1 MLSSHF
7 LPLLSR
13 IAILVHRALSDV
25 VAVNEDTSRDEAKE
39 ITCALTNENTRRQEL
54 INDQ

>member
-7 LPLLSR
+7 IPLLSG
-13 IAILVHRALSDV
+13 IAILVRRALSDV
-25 VAVNEDTSRDEAKE
+25 VAVTEDSRDEAKE
-39 ITCALTNENTRRQEL
+39 ITCDPTNENTRRQEL

>member
-7 LPLLSR
+7 LPLLSK

-25 VAVNEDTSRDEAKE
+25 VAVTEDSRDEAKE
-39 ITCALTNENTRRQEL
+39 ITCALTNENTRRQES
-54 INDQ
+54 INNQ